1 MDDFEKQ
8 IVDIFTRVG
17 EIFNLPDY
25 KFRTMRRV
33 VDSEGRGVINLKKS
47 YRLAYINLKKK
58 EITIDIYTPRFR
70 KEKSIPAILKILAHE
85 IAHTQKMPFRQL
97 YRFRF
102 ITRQHYPEFYEQ
114 VGENV
119 ESMRKDEVLGKFL
132 ISNV

>member
-1 MDDFEKQ
+1 MTAFEQ
-8 IVDIFTRVG
+8 TITQIFTRVG
-17 EIFNLPDY
+17 EIFHLDGY

-102 ITRQHYPEFYEQ
+102 ITRQHYPEFYSQ

-119 ESMRKDEVLGKFL
+119 ERMRRDEMLREYFE
-132 ISNV
+132 

>member
-1 MDDFEKQ
+1 MTEFEKT
-8 IVDIFTRVG
+8 IIKIFTRVG
-17 EIFNLPDY
+17 EIFNLDGY

-97 YRFRF
+97 YRFRW
-102 ITRQHYPEFYEQ
+102 ITRQHYPEFYQQ
-114 VGENV
+114 VGENI
-119 ESMRKDEVLGKFL
+119 ERMRRDIMLRQYFE
-132 ISNV
+132 